1 MYQKLFFLLLFSC
14 LVHSNSINNFGAIGY
29 INSPSAFN
37 SEQAKII
44 LNTNFSSE
52 ERRYIV
58 HASPFDWLDINLFYI
73 DLGRISYGGGFSQSY
88 KDKGFNLKFSYQ
100 ISENSRLALGLND
113 FAGTGLLSSEYLV
126 YSIRNKN
133 NEFTAG
139 IGWGVMSGALKSE
152 NPLKIF
158 GEKFNARSG
167 FTKDLGG
174 SVDFANFFSG
184 DESSIFFA
192 YKRLLRNNLNVIF
205 EVDPFAKSNRTK
217 NYWDEI
223 FGEIAKDRSL
233 LNFGIEK
240 KFNNF
245 DIKVNLIDKS
255 SVNFNLSYTFD
266 YNFEK
271 GSPYTG
277 NIKSNIRTINELREE
292 LEKNAIALKRIDES
306 KYAISLNVRQTY
318 YQDVKISKNKITEI
332 LLNSEIAKEKE
343 NIKITQ
349 EVLNMEVIE
358 NVIQFKNGNPLKE
371 DIDQPEFKNIFKI
384 NDKNLFPIINN
395 SFGLNLRPFIA
406 SREAGLFNYGL
417 IANNNTN
424 IVFKENLI
432 INMNLK
438 HSIYD
443 TFSELV
449 VPPRDTYPNQ
459 VRSDVKEYLRGMSNG
474 IVIGRLE
481 FNLYESINKK
491 HFFRLSGGIFEE
503 MFSGLGMDYL
513 YYPQE
518 SNLAL
523 GLEAFSVVKR
533 DYKMRFGNLNYD
545 NEMLRA
551 KVIYF
556 DDYLD
561 VTYSISFGEY
571 LAGDEGYTF
580 QAMKRFKNGV
590 EFGGFFTITDVPKEL
605 FGEGSFDKGLKF
617 TIPFTLQPKSSSP
630 LTNIVYRPLTKD
642 PGALLIKSND
652 LYQEIRR
659 LR

>member
-1 MYQKLFFLLLFSC
+1 MYQKLFFLLLVSFF
-14 LVHSNSINNFGAIGY
+14 VHSNSINNFGAVGY

-37 SEQAKII
+37 SEQAKIT
-44 LNTNFSSE
+44 LNTNFSSD

-58 HASPFDWLDINLFYI
+58 HASPFDWLDVNLFYI
-73 DLGRISYGGGFSQSY
+73 DLRRISYGGGFDQSY

-100 ISENSRLALGLND
+100 INDKSALALGLND

-126 YSIRNKN
+126 YSIRNKS

-139 IGWGVMSGALKSE
+139 IGWGVMSGALKVE
-152 NPLKIF
+152 NPLKILDDR
-158 GEKFNARSG
+158 FNARSG

-184 DESSIFFA
+184 DESSIFLA
-192 YKRLLRNNLNVIF
+192 YKKLFKNNLNVIV
-205 EVDPFAKSNRTK
+205 EVDPFAKSNSTK

-233 LNFGIEK
+233 FNFGIEK
-240 KFNNF
+240 KFNNY
-245 DIKVNLIDKS
+245 DIKINLIDKNS
-255 SVNFNLSYTFD
+255 INLNFSYTFD
-266 YNFEK
+266 YNYERV
-271 GSPYTG
+271 SPYKG
-277 NIKSNIRTINELREE
+277 NVKSDIRTIKELKAE
-292 LEKNAIALKRIDES
+292 LEKNAIALKRIDENNDS
-306 KYAISLNVRQTY
+306 ISLNVRQTY
-318 YQDVKISKNKITEI
+318 YQDVERSKNKVMEI
-332 LLNSEIAKEKE
+332 LLNSEMAKEKE

-358 NVIQFKNGNPLKE
+358 NVIKFKNGNPLQE
-371 DIDQPEFKNIFKI
+371 NNDQAELTNVFMVN
-384 NDKNLFPIINN
+384 NENLFPIINN
-395 SFGLNLRPFIA
+395 TFGLNLRPFLA

-424 IVFKENLI
+424 IVLKENLI

-443 TFSELV
+443 TFNELV

-459 VRSDVKEYLRGMSNG
+459 VRSDVKEYLRGMGNG

-481 FNLYESINKK
+481 FNLYESLNKK

-503 MFSGLGMDYL
+503 MFSGLGFDYL

-523 GLEAFSVVKR
+523 GFEAFSVVKR

-545 NEMLRA
+545 NEMVRA
-551 KVIYF
+551 KLIYF

-561 VTYSISFGEY
+561 VTYSLSFGEY

-617 TIPFTLQPKSSSP
+617 IIPFALQPKASSP
-630 LTNIVYRPLTKD
+630 LANFVYRPLTKD